1 MSTTVQEPSQAE
13 RLDAVADVT
22 VAGPGASDKD
32 HGGDPSSE
40 KQNSESSAPSSSD
53 ENGEQPARDKVQE
66 KPQVPER
73 SKGKVALIMGSLCVS
88 CMCPEPYAAHNAD
101 RIFQI
106 AVFLAAL
113 DTVSC
118 LVGC

>member
-13 RLDAVADVT
+13 RLEAVADVT
-22 VAGPGASDKD
+22 EAGPGATDKD

-40 KQNSESSAPSSSD
+40 KQNGESSAPSSSD
-53 ENGEQPARDKVQE
+53 ENREQPIGDKVEE

-88 CMCPEPYAAHNAD
+88 LHASRTLCCA
-101 RIFQI
+101 
-106 AVFLAAL
+106 
-113 DTVSC
+113 
-118 LVGC
+118 

>member
-1 MSTTVQEPSQAE
+1 MSTTVQAPSQAE
-13 RLDAVADVT
+13 RLEAVTDVT
-22 VAGPGASDKD
+22 VAGPGPIEKD

-40 KQNSESSAPSSSD
+40 KQNGESSAPSSSD
-53 ENGEQPARDKVQE
+53 ENGEPPVGDKVQE

-88 CMCPEPYAAHNAD
+88 CTRLEPYAAHNAD
-101 RIFQI
+101 CIFQI